1 VTIQDDA
8 HTSDLGLE
16 SGRVRVVP
24 YNDAWAGLY
33 AAEIARMSP
42 HLEAA
47 GVTLLFEHTGST
59 AVPGLAAKPIIDI
72 IAGLTAEEE
81 RATATTALRSAGY
94 VHRGEQEIAGRD
106 FFRRGEPRQY
116 HVHMTL
122 VDSAFWN
129 DQRTFRDWL
138 RTHAG
143 AANEYM
149 ALKRMLAE
157 QYPSDREA
165 YIRGKTA
172 FVENVLRLARRTRDD
187 AAKGAPA

>member
-1 VTIQDDA
+1 MT
-8 HTSDLGLE
+8 DLGLE

-24 YNDAWAGLY
+24 YNDAWPAFY
-33 AAEIARMSP
+33 SAEIARMSP

-47 GVTLLFEHTGST
+47 GVKLVLEHTGST

-81 RATATTALRSAGY
+81 RAAAIDALRSAGY
-94 VHRGEQEIAGRD
+94 VHRGEQEIPGRD
-106 FFRRGEPRQY
+106 FFRRGDPRQY
-116 HVHMTL
+116 HVHMT
-122 VDSAFWN
+122 VIGSEFWN

-138 RTHAG
+138 RTHAD

-157 QYPSDREA
+157 RYPSDREA
-165 YIRGKTA
+165 YINGKAA
-172 FVENVLRLARRTRDD
+172 FVKDVLRAARLAR
-187 AAKGAPA
+187 